1 MSKILPKF
9 IKIEPLIALGLS
21 ALLLIFAYVLKSTPE
36 TLTYT
41 FRNGVIQKHSDHDF
55 FQVIAG
61 LTILLVVLLCF
72 AGSIGCIAVWLRH
85 KQKTAGKAALMWLT
99 TIVCLVLILVASAV
113 AGGQTDDKSYHP
125 EYYPFSNGQHSIV
138 IEEKSFLLGGF
149 GTVYQV
155 KKNGEAHVIG
165 SFQTDDG
172 GRNNG
177 DYTIQWSDAY
187 ADITFHTF
195 TDSGKTDTIRVKLT

>member
-41 FRNGVIQKHSDHDF
+41 FRNGVIQKHSDHEF

-85 KQKTAGKAALMWLT
+85 KQKTAGKAAAMPRTLGHLRTFFDVYMEDHGRKRCGRGT
-99 TIVCLVLILVASAV
+99 
-113 AGGQTDDKSYHP
+113 
-125 EYYPFSNGQHSIV
+125 NG
-138 IEEKSFLLGGF
+138 
-149 GTVYQV
+149 
-155 KKNGEAHVIG
+155 
-165 SFQTDDG
+165 
-172 GRNNG
+172 R
-177 DYTIQWSDAY
+177 
-187 ADITFHTF
+187 
-195 TDSGKTDTIRVKLT
+195 